1 MCSIWILL
9 YAMWILQLRQKLSKS
24 PRIQWSIS
32 HGRTWTSSQKFF
44 WSAVTLLAISMG
56 YWAIILECKSRHI
69 CLPKK
74 ALLKILEAEILLKIC
89 FWMKFGKIPCNGN
102 RKLNMLHL
110 TCLTSFKSLSPDISL
125 YYKALQVMSFLL
137 QNPSSETRDWKQ
149 SHLSQFCLISVPI
162 DIKLW
167 I

>member
-9 YAMWILQLRQKLSKS
+9 YAMWILQLRLKLSKS

-56 YWAIILECKSRHI
+56 YSAIEIILECKSRHI
-69 CLPKK
+69 CLPQK
-74 ALLKILEAEILLKIC
+74 ALLKILEVEILLILLKIY
-89 FWMKFGKIPCNGN
+89 FWMKLGKIPCKVN
-102 RKLNMLHL
+102 RKLNMLRL
-110 TCLTSFKSLSPDISL
+110 TCLTYFTSLNPDISL

-137 QNPSSETRDWKQ
+137 QNSSSKTRLFPV
-149 SHLSQFCLISVPI
+149 SSVHNFVWF
-162 DIKLW
+162 LFQ
-167 I
+167 